1 MVNNKI
7 QMISSFFTIKLSKFS
22 GESLCKIKRKSKEP
36 HQAKKCTVFLVI
48 SKKNL
53 TTTKQLWFP
62 FPTQI
67 STNPLLNYHKRSIDQ
82 TNPMRPQLNPPVS
95 DALPLKTSKQ
105 SLNKNKIIINSH
117 PHKHKHIYTHR
128 HPRNE
133 RERERPGSLRSL
145 CVSCSV
151 VDNKRK
157 KNPTKIKTRI
167 NVNTYT

>member
-1 MVNNKI
+1 
-7 QMISSFFTIKLSKFS
+7 MISSFFTIKLSKFS

-105 SLNKNKIIINSH
+105 SLKKKQNNNKFT
-117 PHKHKHIYTHR
+117 PPQTQTHIYTQT
-128 HPRNE
+128 PKKWE
-133 RERERPGSLRSL
+133 RKRETWFTEKPL
-145 CVSCSV
+145 CFLF
-151 VDNKRK
+151 RRRQQEK
-157 KNPTKIKTRI
+157 KKPHKNQ
-167 NVNTYT
+167 NQN